1 MRQGEHRRGGTGTP
15 PAPAVVYETGDCVV
29 VELRGEV
36 DIVTLQGSVAL
47 LETVAAGPAATV
59 VIDLTRTTF
68 LDCSG
73 LTLLLRTRR
82 HVESRGG
89 RLRLVCDHPL
99 TLRLLEVTGL
109 LPLFAPAPTVEAATR
124 QS

>member
-1 MRQGEHRRGGTGTP
+1 MRQGEQRRGDTDAP
-15 PAPAVVYETGDCVV
+15 PAPPVVYETGDCVV

-36 DIVTLQGSVAL
+36 DIVTLQDSAAL

-68 LDCSG
+68 FDCSG
-73 LTLLLRTRR
+73 LTLLMRTRR
-82 HVESRGG
+82 RVESRGG
-89 RLRLVCDHPL
+89 RLRLVCDQPM

-109 LPLFAPAPTVEAATR
+109 LPLFAPAPTVEAAVR
-124 QS
+124 HD

>member
-1 MRQGEHRRGGTGTP
+1 MRQGEQRRGDTDAP
-15 PAPAVVYETGDCVV
+15 PAPPVVYETGDCVV

-36 DIVTLQGSVAL
+36 DIVTLQDSVAL

-68 LDCSG
+68 FDCSG
-73 LTLLLRTRR
+73 LTLLMRTRR
-82 HVESRGG
+82 RVESRGG
-89 RLRLVCDHPL
+89 RLRVVCNQPL

-109 LPLFAPAPTVEAATR
+109 LPLFAPAPTVEAAAR
-124 QS
+124 QD

>member
-1 MRQGEHRRGGTGTP
+1 MRQGEQRRGDTD
-15 PAPAVVYETGDCVV
+15 APAAPPVVYETGDCVV

-36 DIVTLQGSVAL
+36 DIVTLQDSVAL

-68 LDCSG
+68 FDCSG
-73 LTLLLRTRR
+73 LTLLMRTRR
-82 HVESRGG
+82 RVESRGG
-89 RLRLVCDHPL
+89 RLRVVCNQPL

-109 LPLFAPAPTVEAATR
+109 LPLFAPAPTVEAAAR
-124 QS
+124 QD

>member
-1 MRQGEHRRGGTGTP
+1 MRQGEQRHGGTDAAP
-15 PAPAVVYETGDCVV
+15 PPVVYETGDCVV
-29 VELRGEV
+29 VELRGDV
-36 DIVTLQGSVAL
+36 DIVTLQSSVAL

-68 LDCSG
+68 FDCSG

-82 HVESRGG
+82 RVEARGG
-89 RLRLVCDHPL
+89 RLRLVCDQPL

-124 QS
+124 QN

>member
-1 MRQGEHRRGGTGTP
+1 MRNEP
-15 PAPAVVYETGDCVV
+15 PALPVVYGIGDCVV

-36 DIVTLQGSVAL
+36 DIVTLQDSVAL
-47 LETVAAGPAATV
+47 LETVAAGPAGTV

-68 LDCSG
+68 FDCSG
-73 LTLLLRTRR
+73 LALLVRARR
-82 HVESRGG
+82 RVESRGG

-109 LPLFAPAPTVEAATR
+109 LPLFAPAPTVEAASR
-124 QS
+124 QD

>member
-1 MRQGEHRRGGTGTP
+1 MRQGEDRRGGTDTP
-15 PAPAVVYETGDCVV
+15 PAPPVVYETGDCVV

-36 DIVTLQGSVAL
+36 DIVTLQDSVAL

-68 LDCSG
+68 FDCSG
-73 LTLLLRTRR
+73 LTLLMRTRR
-82 HVESRGG
+82 RVESRGG
-89 RLRLVCDHPL
+89 RLRVVCNQPL

-109 LPLFAPAPTVEAATR
+109 LPLFAPAPTVEAAAR
-124 QS
+124 QD

>member
-1 MRQGEHRRGGTGTP
+1 MRQGEQRRGATDAP
-15 PAPAVVYETGDCVV
+15 PAPPVVYETGDCVV
-29 VELRGEV
+29 VALRGEV
-36 DIVTLQGSVAL
+36 DIVTLQDSVAL

-68 LDCSG
+68 FDCSG

-82 HVESRGG
+82 RVESRGG
-89 RLRLVCDHPL
+89 RLRVVCNQPR

-109 LPLFAPAPTVEAATR
+109 LPLFAPAPTVEAAVR
-124 QS
+124 QD